1 MSKVLIFMDA
11 ISRWAGKFASVFSL
25 LTALVITYEIFV
37 RQVLLSPTVWAA
49 EATVFACG
57 ILYLL
62 GGPWTLLEDKHVRV
76 DALYGRLSAR
86 GKALVDCLTFFPFSL
101 YLLVMIWATGHY
113 AFESLELR
121 ETTMSPWNPP
131 IWPMKMIMLLALA
144 LVFLQGT
151 ARFVRDLFYVLA
163 GKRP

>member
-1 MSKVLIFMDA
+1 MGRILGLLDA
-11 ISRWAGKFASVFSL
+11 TSRWTGKIASLFSL

-37 RQVLLSPTVWAA
+37 RQVLVRPTVWAA

-76 DALYGRLSAR
+76 DALYGRLSPKAR
-86 GKALVDCLTFFPFSL
+86 ALADCFTYFPFCL
-101 YLLVMIWATGHY
+101 YLLVMIWATGNY
-113 AFESLELR
+113 AMESMELG
-121 ETTMSPWNPP
+121 ESTMSPWNPP
-131 IWPMKMIMLLALA
+131 IWPMKLIMLTALV

-151 ARFVRDLFYVLA
+151 AKFLRDLVLLA
-163 GKRP
+163 TGRRP

>member
-1 MSKVLIFMDA
+1 MSRILGVMDKV
-11 ISRWAGKFASVFSL
+11 SRLTGKFASVFSL

-37 RQVLLSPTVWAA
+37 RQVLVSPTVWAA
-49 EATVFACG
+49 ESTVFACA

-86 GKALVDCLTFFPFSL
+86 RRALVDCLTFLPFCL

-113 AFESLELR
+113 ALESVELG

-131 IWPMKMIMLLALA
+131 IWPMKVIMLLALVM
-144 LVFLQGT
+144 VFLQGT
-151 ARFVRDLFYVLA
+151 AKFLRNLSLLFA
-163 GKRP
+163 GRRA

>member
-1 MSKVLIFMDA
+1 MDA
-11 ISRWAGKFASVFSL
+11 ISSWTGKSASVFSL

-37 RQVLLSPTVWAA
+37 REVLVSPTVWAA

-57 ILYLL
+57 ILYLM

-76 DALYGRLSAR
+76 DALYGKLSPKF
-86 GKALVDCLTFFPFSL
+86 KALMDSFTYLPFSL

-113 AFESLELR
+113 ALESLELG

-131 IWPMKMIMLLALA
+131 IWPMKAIMLLALV
-144 LVFLQGT
+144 LMFLQGT
-151 ARFVRDLFYVLA
+151 AKFLRDLAFLA
-163 GKRP
+163 AGRRP

>member
-1 MSKVLIFMDA
+1 MGRILRFLDT
-11 ISRWAGKFASVFSL
+11 ISRWTGKTASVFSL
-25 LTALVITYEIFV
+25 VTALVITYEIFV
-37 RQVLLSPTVWAA
+37 RQVIVKPTVWAA

-76 DALYGRLSAR
+76 DALYGRLSPR
-86 GKALVDCLTFFPFSL
+86 VKAMVDSLTYLPFCL

-113 AFESLELR
+113 ALESLELG

-131 IWPMKMIMLLALA
+131 IWPMKLIMLLALV

-151 ARFVRDLFYVLA
+151 AKFLRDLALVA
-163 GKRP
+163 TGRRP

>member
-1 MSKVLIFMDA
+1 MSRILKLLDA
-11 ISRWAGKFASVFSL
+11 ISSWTGKSASVFSL
-25 LTALVITYEIFV
+25 LTALVITYEILV
-37 RQVLLSPTVWAA
+37 RQVFVRPTVWAA

-76 DALYGRLSAR
+76 DALYGRLSPRA
-86 GKALVDCLTFFPFSL
+86 KALVDSFTYLPFCL
-101 YLLVMIWATGHY
+101 YLLVMIWATAHY
-113 AFESLELR
+113 ALESLELG

-131 IWPMKMIMLLALA
+131 IWPMKLVMLCALI

-151 ARFVRDLFYVLA
+151 AKFLRDLALLA
-163 GKRP
+163 TGTRP

>member
-1 MSKVLIFMDA
+1 MGRILLVLDG
-11 ISRWAGKFASVFSL
+11 ISRWTGKCASVFSL
-25 LTALVITYEIFV
+25 FTALVITYEIFV
-37 RQVLLSPTVWAA
+37 RQVLVRPTVWAA

-76 DALYGRLSAR
+76 DALYGRLSPTTR
-86 GKALVDCLTFFPFSL
+86 ALVDCFTYFPFCL

-113 AFESLELR
+113 AFESLELG
-121 ETTMSPWNPP
+121 ESTMSPWNPP
-131 IWPMKMIMLLALA
+131 IWPMKLIMLTALA

-151 ARFVRDLFYVLA
+151 AKFLRDLVLLA
-163 GKRP
+163 TGRRP